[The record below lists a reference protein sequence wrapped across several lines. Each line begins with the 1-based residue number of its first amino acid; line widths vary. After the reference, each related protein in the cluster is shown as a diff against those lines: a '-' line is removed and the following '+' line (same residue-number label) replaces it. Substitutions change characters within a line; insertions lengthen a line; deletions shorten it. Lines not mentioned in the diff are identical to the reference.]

1 MVGLH
6 EILLSHFD
14 FLFRPQEE
22 VPWMVGITVLE
33 TSPLFTILFCSPPAT
48 PHPCQLGHSA

>member
-33 TSPLFTILFCSPPAT
+33 TSPLFSLLFCSPPAT
-48 PHPCQLGHSA
+48 PCLCQLGHGA